1 MEQGFLSQVGLP
13 LAVVLMMVA
22 MGLTLS
28 VADFKRLLSNPRP
41 VGLGLVNQLVLLPI
55 AGFIVA
61 LIFPLE
67 AVFAIS
73 LMMIAACPGGPM
85 SNLIVHVAEADRA
98 LSITLTAISNMLA
111 FLSVPLIVNF
121 AIGYFSA
128 GVDTISLPVL
138 QTMLQIALLTVVPV
152 IIGMFI
158 RSRNPDFAERTKP
171 LFKRLASGLMFVV
184 IMALVIQNIDL
195 IINKGPV
202 FGPALIVLN
211 ALTMGIGYW
220 SARLLKLNIPQSNTI
235 MVETGVQNATLAITI
250 ALTLLNNTDM
260 SIIPA
265 LYGLWMLITG
275 FPIAWWLGQRQAS
288 PHAKMAM
295 SQ

>member
-13 LAVVLMMVA
+13 VAIALMMVT
-22 MGLTLS
+22 MGMTLS
-28 VADFKRLLSNPRP
+28 VADFKRLLTDPRA
-41 VGLGLVNQLVLLPI
+41 VGLGLVNQLILLPL

-61 LIFPLE
+61 SILPLE

-98 LSITLTAISNMLA
+98 LSVTLTAISNSVA
-111 FLSVPLIVNF
+111 FVSVPLIVNF
-121 AIGYFSA
+121 AIRYFSD
-128 GVDTISLPVL
+128 GSDTVALPVL
-138 QTMLQIALLTVVPV
+138 QTMLQIAFLTVIPV
-152 IIGMFI
+152 LIGMFI

-171 LFKRLASGLMFVV
+171 LFKRLASGVIFIVV
-184 IMALVIQNIDL
+184 LALVIQNIEM
-195 IINKGPV
+195 IVSNGPV

-211 ALTMGIGYW
+211 ALTMAIGYGT
-220 SARLLKLNIPQSNTI
+220 ARLLKLNVPQANAI
-235 MVETGVQNATLAITI
+235 MVETGVQNATLAIVI
-250 ALTLLNNTDM
+250 ALTLLNNSEM

-275 FPIAWWLGQRQAS
+275 FVVAWWVGKDQAS
-288 PHAKMAM
+288 
-295 SQ
+295 SQASVAIS

>member
-1 MEQGFLSQVGLP
+1 MEQGILSQVGLP
-13 LAVVLMMVA
+13 VAIALMMVT
-22 MGLTLS
+22 MGMTLS
-28 VADFKRLLSNPRP
+28 VADFKRLLTDPRA
-41 VGLGLVNQLVLLPI
+41 VGLGLVNQLILLPI

-61 LIFPLE
+61 SILPLE

-98 LSITLTAISNMLA
+98 LSVTLTAISNSVA

-121 AIGYFSA
+121 AIRYFSD
-128 GVDTISLPVL
+128 GSDTITLPVL
-138 QTMLQIALLTVVPV
+138 QTMLQIAFLTVIPV

-171 LFKRLASGLMFVV
+171 LFKRLASGVV
-184 IMALVIQNIDL
+184 FIVILALVIQNIEM
-195 IINKGPV
+195 IVSNGPV

-220 SARLLKLNIPQSNTI
+220 TARLLKLNVQQANTI
-235 MVETGVQNATLAITI
+235 MVETGVQNATLAIVV
-250 ALTLLNNTDM
+250 ALTLLDSPEM

-275 FPIAWWLGQRQAS
+275 FAVAWWVGKAQAPSQAS
-288 PHAKMAM
+288 VAI
-295 SQ
+295 S

>member
-13 LAVVLMMVA
+13 VAIALMMVT
-22 MGLTLS
+22 MGMTLS
-28 VADFKRLLSNPRP
+28 VADFKRLLTDPRA
-41 VGLGLVNQLVLLPI
+41 VGLGLVNQLILLPL

-61 LIFPLE
+61 SILPLE

-98 LSITLTAISNMLA
+98 LSVTLTAISNSVA
-111 FLSVPLIVNF
+111 FISVPLIVNF
-121 AIGYFSA
+121 AIRYFSD
-128 GVDTISLPVL
+128 GSDTIALPVL
-138 QTMLQIALLTVVPV
+138 QTMLQIAFLTVVPV

-171 LFKRLASGLMFVV
+171 LFKRLASGVIFIVV
-184 IMALVIQNIDL
+184 LALVIQNL
-195 IINKGPV
+195 EMIISNGPV

-211 ALTMGIGYW
+211 ALTMGIGYGT
-220 SARLLKLNIPQSNTI
+220 ARLLKLNVPQSNAI
-235 MVETGVQNATLAITI
+235 MVETGVQNATLAIVI
-250 ALTLLNNTDM
+250 ALTLLNNTEM

-275 FPIAWWLGQRQAS
+275 FAVAWWVGRSQSATQARVAVS
-288 PHAKMAM
+288 
-295 SQ
+295 